1 MNMPNKLTFA
11 RMLAVPFLIIA
22 LLINHV
28 SNNLTYIAIGK
39 YLALFIF
46 IIASLTDLFDGVIAR
61 REKKITNFGRLM
73 DPVADKLLVTSAII
87 VFVGMGLFPSW
98 MAVIIISRE
107 FIITGLRNLAAT
119 KGVIISAGLLGKHKT
134 GSQITA
140 IIITLIA
147 LCIRDTMTIFNS
159 WENVLWQAKTL
170 DAWMHLLVTGIM
182 SVVVIFSVI
191 SGIGYLIAHKDLI
204 REAVHQ

>member
-28 SNNLTYIAIGK
+28 SSNLIHIAIGK
-39 YLALFIF
+39 YLALLIF
-46 IIASLTDLFDGVIAR
+46 ILASLTDFFDGVIAR
-61 REKKITNFGRLM
+61 REKKITNFGKLM
-73 DPVADKLLVTSAII
+73 DPIADKLLVTSALI
-87 VFVGMGLFPSW
+87 VFIGMGLFPSW
-98 MAVIIISRE
+98 MVVIIISRE

-140 IIITLIA
+140 IIITLIS
-147 LCIRDTMTIFNS
+147 LCIRDTMIVFNS
-159 WENVLWQAKTL
+159 WENVLWHAKPL
-170 DAWMHLLVTGIM
+170 DIWMHYLLTWVM
-182 SVVVIFSVI
+182 AVVVIFSVI
-191 SGIGYLIAHKDLI
+191 SGIGYMIEHKDLI
-204 REAVHQ
+204 REAAHQ

>member
-1 MNMPNKLTFA
+1 MNMPNKLTFI
-11 RMLAVPFLIIA
+11 RILAVPFFIIA

-39 YLALFIF
+39 YIGLFIF
-46 IIASLTDLFDGVIAR
+46 ILASITDFFDGFIAR

-107 FIITGLRNLAAT
+107 FVITGLRNLAAT
-119 KGVIISAGLLGKHKT
+119 KGVIISAGPLGKHKT

-147 LCIRDTMTIFNS
+147 LFVVGFLTRFTSSKTKSISFLTCCKYHLSKKVSHFSCFN
-159 WENVLWQAKTL
+159 
-170 DAWMHLLVTGIM
+170 
-182 SVVVIFSVI
+182 
-191 SGIGYLIAHKDLI
+191 
-204 REAVHQ
+204 